1 MEREKRRV
9 AFLNQQLEQQRQLG
23 KNQAEIEALQN
34 QIKEQNDKLAAMQAT
49 LNGKS
54 NDGTVA
60 NSNVNSLPP
69 ADKDKELV
77 GAAPAQAQP
86 WWKPW

>member
-1 MEREKRRV
+1 MQAMERERRRV

-34 QIKEQNDKLAAMQAT
+34 QIKEQNDKLAAMQST
-49 LNGKS
+49 LNGKTK
-54 NDGTVA
+54 DA
-60 NSNVNSLPP
+60 NTNTNAPLPP
-69 ADKDKELV
+69 AEEKVLV
-77 GAAPAQAQP
+77 GAAPAEARP